1 MSEQKR
7 QILQMLTEGKIN
19 TDEAERLL
27 SALETESGT
36 SYKMQVSKTEPEN
49 GHKPKFLHIKV
60 QSEPGGNH
68 KHENVD
74 VKIPLVLLKAGMKLH
89 SIVPEKTKS
98 KINAHLAEKGF
109 GFDLNQ
115 IDAEHIDSIIQAL
128 TESSIDIEAD
138 QEKIKIYCA

>member
-7 QILQMLTEGKIN
+7 QILQMLAEGKIN

-27 SALETESGT
+27 NALETESDSSLPQIKAG
-36 SYKMQVSKTEPEN
+36 SEN

-60 QSEPGGNH
+60 QSEPGGHH

-74 VKIPLVLLKAGMKLH
+74 VKIPLVMLKAGMKLH

-98 KINAHLAEKGF
+98 KINAHLADKGF
-109 GFDLNQ
+109 CFDLNQ
-115 IDAEHIDSIIQAL
+115 IDSEHIDSIIQAL

>member
-7 QILQMLTEGKIN
+7 QILQMLAEGKIN

-27 SALETESGT
+27 SALETESG
-36 SYKMQVSKTEPEN
+36 SSLPQIKAEPEN
-49 GHKPKFLHIKV
+49 GKKPKFLHVKV
-60 QSEPGGNH
+60 QSEPDGHH

-74 VKIPLVLLKAGMKLH
+74 IKVPLVLLKAGMKLH

-98 KINAHLAEKGF
+98 KINAHLADKGF
-109 GFDLNQ
+109 EFNLNQ
-115 IDAEHIDSIIQAL
+115 IDSEHIDSIIQAL